1 MYCFYLFHGARTRV
15 NCPQTHF
22 YSNLCKELCL
32 FLLYFLHGDVRTRWV
47 AMRLE
52 VVCEEFLVIVVC
64 HLQTSV
70 SPFGQYL
77 SYANHCEE

>member
-15 NCPQTHF
+15 NCSQTHF
-22 YSNLCKELCL
+22 SSNVCKELRL
-32 FLLYFLHGDVRTRWV
+32 FVLDFLHGDVRTRWV

-52 VVCEEFLVIVVC
+52 VVCEEVLVIVVC
-64 HLQTSV
+64 HLQTFV

-77 SYANHCEE
+77 EC